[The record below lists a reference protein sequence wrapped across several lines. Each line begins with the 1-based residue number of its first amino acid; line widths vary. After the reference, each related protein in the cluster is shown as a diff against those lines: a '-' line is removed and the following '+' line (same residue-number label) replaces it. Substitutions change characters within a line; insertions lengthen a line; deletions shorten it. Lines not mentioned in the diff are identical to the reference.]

1 MSSVTR
7 PRGPLGQRVYWT
19 RRLIVLALAFG
30 LVFGIAHL
38 LGGGSDGKS
47 GGDTAS
53 PVVAD
58 ASSSSPTTSETT
70 SRPTSGPTTRLTSG
84 PTGTKPPKTNTSP
97 PLAQPDGPCSDDEVV
112 VTPVLSSPVAGSPV
126 AVGLEISSIDS
137 AACTF
142 RVSSS
147 TVVVKLI
154 SGDDFIWS
162 SQECPKSV
170 PAVDVVARSSL
181 PAKVNVYWSGRRSNE
196 TCSTTTDWARAGWYH
211 AIAAALGG
219 EPTDVQFELALPIGE
234 TVTKT
239 ASPTQDPS
247 DKASEKASE
256 KASDRASDRAS
267 DEPSG
272 RASDE
277 PS

>member
-7 PRGPLGQRVYWT
+7 PRGPLGPRVYWT
-19 RRLIVLALAFG
+19 RRLLVFALAFG
-30 LVFGIAHL
+30 LVYGIAHL

-47 GGDTAS
+47 GTGDTAA
-53 PVVAD
+53 PVGAD
-58 ASSSSPTTSETT
+58 ATSSSPTTSSPTASTT
-70 SRPTSGPTTRLTSG
+70 HL
-84 PTGTKPPKTNTSP
+84 PTGKKPAKTNTPP

-126 AVGLEISSIDS
+126 AIGLEISSIDS

-147 TVVVKLI
+147 TIVVKLV

-181 PAKVNVYWSGRRSNE
+181 PAKVNVYWSGRRSDE
-196 TCSTTTDWARAGWYH
+196 GCSTTTGWARAGWYH

-247 DKASEKASE
+247 DKPTDS
-256 KASDRASDRAS
+256 ASDRASDRAS
-267 DEPSG
+267 DS
-272 RASDE
+272 ASDE

>member
-1 MSSVTR
+1 VF
-7 PRGPLGQRVYWT
+7 
-19 RRLIVLALAFG
+19 ALAFG

-53 PVVAD
+53 PVGAYV
-58 ASSSSPTTSETT
+58 SSSSPTTSA
-70 SRPTSGPTTRLTSG
+70 PTSGPTTGLTSG
-84 PTGTKPPKTNTSP
+84 TTGTKPPKTNSSP

-147 TVVVKLI
+147 TVVVKLT
-154 SGDDFIWS
+154 SGDDGIWS

-170 PAVDVVARSSL
+170 PAVDVVARASL
-181 PAKVNVYWSGRRSNE
+181 PAKVNVYWSGRRSDEN
-196 TCSTTTDWARAGWYH
+196 CSTATAWADAGWYH
-211 AIAAALGG
+211 AIAAAFGG
-219 EPTDVQFELALPIGE
+219 EPTDVQFELALPIGR

-247 DKASEKASE
+247 DKPTD
-256 KASDRASDRAS
+256 KASDKSSDKASDKAS
-267 DEPSG
+267 DEPS
-272 RASDE
+272 
-277 PS
+277 